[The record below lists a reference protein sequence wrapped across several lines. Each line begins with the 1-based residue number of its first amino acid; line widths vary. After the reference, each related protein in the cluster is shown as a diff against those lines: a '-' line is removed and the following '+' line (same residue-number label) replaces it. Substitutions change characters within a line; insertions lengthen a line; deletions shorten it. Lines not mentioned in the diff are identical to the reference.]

1 MHSHTIQQM
10 KVGDSASLQRR
21 FTEADVQAFASL
33 TGDHNPAHLD
43 EEYARGTIFKTRIA
57 HGMLVSALFSALL
70 GTRLPGLGTIYTG
83 QTLQFRRPVYLDEL
97 ITATI
102 TVKEVLLEKNRVL
115 FDCQAVNEKGETVL
129 LGEAT
134 VLPPLDKE

>member
-1 MHSHTIQQM
+1 MQSHTIQQM

-134 VLPPLDKE
+134 VLPPLDKK

>member
-1 MHSHTIQQM
+1 MQSHTIRQM

-134 VLPPLDKE
+134 VLPPLDKK

>member
-1 MHSHTIQQM
+1 MQSHTIQQM